1 MNILPYLL
9 LSALLILPL
18 PAEATPRTDERMCE
32 EVAEAVYESVTYELL
47 TQQEAEGIVTRCYE
61 LFVS

>member
-1 MNILPYLL
+1 MNILSYVL

-18 PAEATPRTDERMCE
+18 PAEASPRTDELMCE
-32 EVAEAVYESVTYELL
+32 EVAEAVYESVTYEVL
-47 TQQEAEGIVTRCYE
+47 THKEAEGIVTRCYE